1 MRWKQLYIPNTA
13 NTKPIECSP
22 NYAIILSGYDIITN
36 LAVYGGRLW
45 LNKGES
51 GKCLFVRLFMDT
63 SDAKSR
69 GGMGLVT
76 WETLVLEPTITRISL
91 PRLRRLLNQSV
102 QKA

>member
-1 MRWKQLYIPNTA
+1 
-13 NTKPIECSP
+13 
-22 NYAIILSGYDIITN
+22 
-36 LAVYGGRLW
+36 
-45 LNKGES
+45 
-51 GKCLFVRLFMDT
+51 MDT